1 VSSRTKNIPICNFDN
16 ITLKQTFFLKKY
28 YKGLTL
34 IKINRDKK
42 RYISPYHI
50 ISKVVMS
57 YDFIQ
62 KNRYTK
68 DIYEY
73 QTKIHIS
80 YILQDHTQKNIMIT
94 K

>member
-1 VSSRTKNIPICNFDN
+1 
-16 ITLKQTFFLKKY
+16 
-28 YKGLTL
+28 
-34 IKINRDKK
+34 
-42 RYISPYHI
+42 
-50 ISKVVMS
+50 MS